1 MRAMLRRLS
10 PLWDAYLYSNYQVP
24 TPVAEKKIS
33 HGLIFIIGAS
43 GSGTTMLTRILSSP
57 AEVIGLGGNSD
68 AIPKENKKAVR
79 LARIFKQATKKLWDR
94 KARFEAHGQAMQ
106 VLRCVTDEL
115 FELDVFQ
122 KAKQLLHKR
131 SAPFGIGD
139 RYRPDLL
146 DLFELFVDPKIL
158 VAYREPKASTYSS
171 LRRGFSSNLRQS
183 AVICEEQLTYLNAQ
197 IQSLDKRSCMVL
209 NYETFCARPM
219 ECIEDVAGFC
229 QLDQDELRRATLAE
243 NVTPLQI
250 DRWRKSL
257 PPSDVSYLDSFF
269 SEARRSQWPLLS

>member
-10 PLWDAYLYSNYQVP
+10 PLWDAYLYHNYRTSVP
-24 TPVAEKKIS
+24 VSEKKIDR
-33 HGLIFIIGAS
+33 GLIFIIGAS

-57 AEVIGLGGNSD
+57 PYVIGLGGNSD
-68 AIPKENKKAVR
+68 TIPKENQKAVR
-79 LARIFKQATKKLWDR
+79 LARIFKQATKNLWDR
-94 KARFEAHGQAMQ
+94 KAGFEVHGKAKQ
-106 VLRCVTDEL
+106 VLRAVTDEL
-115 FELDVFQ
+115 FELDAFQ
-122 KAKQLLHKR
+122 KATRLLHKR

-146 DLFELFVDPKIL
+146 DLFELFSDPKVL

-171 LRRGFSSNLRQS
+171 LRRGFSRNLRQS

-197 IQSLDKRSCMVL
+197 IQSLGRQACMVL
-209 NYETFCARPM
+209 NYETFCAHPM
-219 ECIEDVAGFC
+219 ECIEDVASFC

-250 DRWRKSL
+250 DRWRKAL
-257 PPSDVSYLDSFF
+257 PNKDVEYLDSFF
-269 SEARRSQWPLLS
+269 SEARRSQWSLLS